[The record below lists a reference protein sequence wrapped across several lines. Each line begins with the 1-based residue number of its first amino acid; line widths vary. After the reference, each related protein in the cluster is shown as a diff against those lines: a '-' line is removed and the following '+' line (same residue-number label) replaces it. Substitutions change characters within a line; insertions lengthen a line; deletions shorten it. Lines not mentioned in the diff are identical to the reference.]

1 MSHQMSQNLLVID
14 LETTG
19 ANPIRHD
26 VLAVGLVPF
35 FNPERATVVYVRP
48 PNPIWSS
55 YAQANFQKF
64 ADTWQSAAVHPSR
77 ACAEIECWIAKEF
90 SGNAVTPIAHN
101 VGFDVGFLRKLAFL
115 AGKDEIDHISRRAID
130 THTLL
135 YVLYAQ
141 GDLPRSA
148 LSSDG
153 AFSHFGIE
161 IEEEHRHTALGD
173 ALATR
178 ELAIKLFEALNLP
191 ILTLEE
197 HAGGSDER
205 KLRWG
210 A

>member
-1 MSHQMSQNLLVID
+1 MSQDLLVID

-35 FNPERATVVYVRP
+35 FKPECATVVYVRP
-48 PNPIWSS
+48 TNPIWSS

-64 ADTWQSAAVHPSR
+64 ADTWRSAALCPSR
-77 ACAEIECWIAKEF
+77 ACAEIERWIAKQF
-90 SGNAVTPIAHN
+90 SGNSVTPIAHN

-115 AGKDEIDHISRRAID
+115 AGKDEIDYVSRRAID

-135 YVLYAQ
+135 YILHAR

-153 AFSHFGIE
+153 AFAHFGIE
-161 IEEEHRHTALGD
+161 VEEQHRHTALGD

-178 ELAIKLFEALNLP
+178 ELAIKLFEALSMP
-191 ILTLEE
+191 IMLLEE
-197 HAGGSDER
+197 DAGGSGER
-205 KLRWG
+205 RLSWG
-210 A
+210 P